1 MSDKK
6 FDLVVIGAGPGGYV
20 SAIVA
25 AQKGMKVACI
35 EKRKT
40 LGGTCLNVGCIP
52 SKALLHASEQ
62 YENSIKSNG
71 NEEWGIRYKEVSL
84 DLPKLL
90 KKKLGIVDELTKG
103 IDFLFKKNKVSKY
116 IGTAKILSPNEIEI
130 MNNEKA
136 EIINADKII
145 IATGSESTNLP
156 NINVDE
162 KKIVTSTGAL
172 ELDKVPE
179 KMIVIGAGIIGL
191 EMGTVWRRLGAEV
204 EVVEYL
210 PRILPGI
217 DDEIAQNF
225 MKILQKQGVK
235 FKLSHSVEKAQIIND
250 KVLLSV
256 KDINNNTHNEL
267 EADVALISVGRKPN
281 TNGLGLEKLNL
292 KIDKHGFIETNENF
306 QTSISNIYAIGDVI
320 KGPMLAHKAEE
331 DGVAAV
337 EIMNGEA
344 GHVDYNLVPGIIY
357 TSPEVA
363 VIGKTEEELKAEGI
377 AYNKGTF
384 PLMANSRAKAISHT
398 DGMVKILSDKS
409 TDKILGAHMIG
420 HEAGTVIHEL
430 SIAMGFGASSED
442 VARICHGHPTVNEAI
457 KEAALATYSKA
468 IHF

>member
-1 MSDKK
+1 MFDKK

-20 SAIVA
+20 AAIVA
-25 AQKGMKVACI
+25 AQKGMRVACI

-71 NEEWGIRYKEVSL
+71 NDEWGIRYKEVSL

-90 KKKLGIVDELTKG
+90 KKKLGIVNELTKG
-103 IDFLFKKNKVSKY
+103 IDFLFKKNKVTRHT
-116 IGTAKILSPNEIEI
+116 GTAKILSFNEIEI
-130 MNNEKA
+130 MNGE
-136 EIINADKII
+136 ETEVINADKII

-172 ELDKVPE
+172 ELDKVPQ

-217 DDEIAQNF
+217 DDEIANNF

-235 FKLSHSVEKAQIIND
+235 FKLAHSVENAKIIND

-267 EADVALISVGRKPN
+267 DADVALVSVGRKPN

-292 KIDKHGFIETNENF
+292 KIDKHGFIETNGNF
-306 QTSISNIYAIGDVI
+306 QTSISNIYAIGDVT

-384 PLMANSRAKAISHT
+384 PLMANSRAKAIRHT

-442 VARICHGHPTVNEAI
+442 VARICHGHPTVNEAV

>member
-20 SAIVA
+20 AAIVA
-25 AQKGMKVACI
+25 AQKGMRVACI

-71 NEEWGIRYKEVSL
+71 NEEWGIRYKEVNL
-84 DLPKLL
+84 DLSKLL

-103 IDFLFKKNKVSKY
+103 IDFLFKKNKVTKY

-337 EIMNGEA
+337 EIINGEA

-363 VIGKTEEELKAEGI
+363 VIGKTEEELKAGGI

>member
-71 NEEWGIRYKEVSL
+71 NEEWGIRYKEVKL
-84 DLPKLL
+84 DLSKLL

-103 IDFLFKKNKVSKY
+103 IDFLFKKNKVTKY

-130 MNNEKA
+130 MNNEKS

-210 PRILPGI
+210 PRILTGI

-292 KIDKHGFIETNENF
+292 KIDKHGFIETNEKF
-306 QTSISNIYAIGDVI
+306 QTSVSNIYAIGDVI

-377 AYNKGTF
+377 SYNKGTF
-384 PLMANSRAKAISHT
+384 PLMANSRAKAIRHT

-430 SIAMGFGASSED
+430 SVAMGFGASSED

>member
-20 SAIVA
+20 AAIVA
-25 AQKGMKVACI
+25 AQKGMRVACI

-71 NEEWGIRYKEVSL
+71 NEEWGIRYKEVNL
-84 DLPKLL
+84 DLSKLL

-103 IDFLFKKNKVSKY
+103 IDFLFKKNKVTKY
-116 IGTAKILSPNEIEI
+116 IGTAKIVSPNEIEI

-172 ELDKVPE
+172 ELDKVPQ

-217 DDEIAQNF
+217 DDEIANNF

-235 FKLSHSVEKAQIIND
+235 FKLSHSVEEAKIVND

-256 KDINNNTHNEL
+256 KDINKDTNSEL
-267 EADVALISVGRKPN
+267 DADVALVSVGRKPN

-337 EIMNGEA
+337 EIINGEA

-384 PLMANSRAKAISHT
+384 PLMANSRAKAIRHT

>member
-6 FDLVVIGAGPGGYV
+6 FDLVVIGSGPGGYV
-20 SAIVA
+20 AAIVA
-25 AQKGMKVACI
+25 AQKGMRVACI

-71 NEEWGIRYKEVSL
+71 NEEWGIRYKEVKL
-84 DLPKLL
+84 DLSKLL

-103 IDFLFKKNKVSKY
+103 IDFLFKKNKVTKY

-162 KKIVTSTGAL
+162 KKIVSSTGAL
-172 ELDKVPE
+172 ELEKVPQ

-210 PRILPGI
+210 PRILTGI

-292 KIDKHGFIETNENF
+292 KIDKHGFIETNEKF
-306 QTSISNIYAIGDVI
+306 QTSVSNIYAIGDVI

-377 AYNKGTF
+377 SYNKGTF
-384 PLMANSRAKAISHT
+384 PLMANSRAKAIRHT

-430 SIAMGFGASSED
+430 SVAMGFGASSED